1 MRQVFRRPWLLGD
14 DFSGTVLA
22 KKHHST
28 NVRIVMLYLMG
39 LNLSKSQ
46 IAAELDLDV
55 DVAQTMT

>member
-1 MRQVFRRPWLLGD
+1 
-14 DFSGTVLA
+14 
-22 KKHHST
+22 
-28 NVRIVMLYLMG
+28 MLYLMG